1 MKEKNGEHRLSHTG
15 QVILCM
21 LFLAV
26 WVGDSFF
33 LRISTVLSTAVPLA
47 MPLVLA
53 GLIMVPAVCLVRSG
67 HSAVPHEQRPADVI
81 TTGAFRYVRHPLYL
95 GSILTYVGL
104 AISTLS
110 ILSLAL
116 CAVIF
121 LFYDFLASYEEK
133 LLEAR
138 FGGTYHAYRKRTGKW
153 FPRIHSILKRQP

>member
-1 MKEKNGEHRLSHTG
+1 MIVYIGELAFRVAGEL
-15 QVILCM
+15 ILCA

-33 LRISTVLSTAVPLA
+33 LRISTFFSPAVPLA
-47 MPLVLA
+47 MRLVLS
-53 GLIMVPAVCLVRSG
+53 GLIVVPAVCLVRAG
-67 HSAVPHEQRPADVI
+67 HAAVPHEQRPEDVI
-81 TTGAFRYVRHPLYL
+81 ATGAFRYVRHPLYL

-138 FGGTYHAYRKRTGKW
+138 FGVTYQAYRKRTGKW
-153 FPRIHSILKRQP
+153 FPSIRSMLKR